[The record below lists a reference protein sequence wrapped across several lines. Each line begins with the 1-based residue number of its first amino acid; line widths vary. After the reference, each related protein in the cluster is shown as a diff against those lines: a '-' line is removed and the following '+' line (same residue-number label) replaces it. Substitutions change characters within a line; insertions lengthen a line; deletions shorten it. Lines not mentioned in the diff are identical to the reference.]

1 MRWRFGNEFNVNS
14 MMPAISTTAAI
25 SLSGLLVIVPLPSVS
40 QLGTGAFASKNGS
53 HFGEDQKQIWL
64 DVGKINATSTLI
76 GLPTATQ
83 TASGPTPEENLT
95 HIESILN
102 PSVTELSVLLKVS
115 RQAIYDWKKGGQI
128 HTDNAEKLRDIALAA
143 GAFAGRDAQ
152 FIHHILRRK
161 IGGRN
166 FFARIHEGEAANEV
180 AKKLLDIAGIEQQ
193 QREMI
198 SAQLKDRPKRID
210 VIAVPGRHYQDENG

>member
-1 MRWRFGNEFNVNS
+1 MNNATIYGFPSV
-14 MMPAISTTAAI
+14 ATAAAI
-25 SLSGLLVIVPLPSVS
+25 GIIPFALFIIPPTETPYSTGGFAMRGQGNPVPR
-40 QLGTGAFASKNGS
+40 AKFIS
-53 HFGEDQKQIWL
+53 HFMGQSQ
-64 DVGKINATSTLI
+64 ATSTLNVWPAATHTES
-76 GLPTATQ
+76 GL
-83 TASGPTPEENLT
+83 TPEENLA

-166 FFARIHEGEAANEV
+166 FFARVHEGEAANEV